1 MRRVLAASSALA
13 LMTGAAIAGGVERSS
28 QSVAI
33 LFEQGSYAELSFGRV
48 SPNVSGVVA
57 GTPVSSGD
65 MAPGYNT
72 VSLGYKTDL
81 TDQISMAV
89 ILDQP
94 IGADVAYPGTPGPGI
109 YPFAASTATIDA
121 TAVTGI
127 LRYKLPSNFSVYA
140 GLRAQTVSGEVAI
153 PVRAYTM
160 STSTETDYGWL
171 AGVAYE
177 RPEIALRVALTY
189 NSAIDH
195 TFDVQE
201 NGGPS
206 LPFTTTVPQSWN
218 LEFQS
223 GVAADTLVFGS
234 IRYVDWTE
242 FDITPV
248 GFFGATGSSLVS
260 YDNDTT
266 TYSLGV
272 GRRFNETWSGSVSF
286 SHEAGTGPFSGNLG
300 PTDGSTSVQVAAVYT
315 RGPMKIT
322 GGLRYID
329 IGEAQTRLSP
339 TATSN
344 FSGNHGWAAGIRIG
358 YSF

>member
-1 MRRVLAASSALA
+1 MRRVLAASGALA
-13 LMTGAAIAGGVERSS
+13 LMTGAAAAGGVERSS

-48 SPNVSGVVA
+48 SPNVSGNLA
-57 GTPVSSGD
+57 PPAPAIGSGD

-81 TDQISMAV
+81 TDRISMAL

-94 IGADVAYPGTPGPGI
+94 IGADVAYPSGTG
-109 YPFAASTATIDA
+109 YPAAGSTATIDA

-127 LRYKLPSNFSVYA
+127 VRYKMPSNFSVY
-140 GLRAQTVSGEVAI
+140 GGIRAQTVSGEVALQ
-153 PVRAYTM
+153 PSGYTM

-171 AGVAYE
+171 VGVAYE

-195 TFDVQE
+195 TFTVQE

-248 GFFGATGSSLVS
+248 GYLGITGSSLVS
-260 YDNDTT
+260 YDDDTT
-266 TYSLGV
+266 TYTLGV
-272 GRRFNETWSGSVSF
+272 GRRFNETWSGSLSF

-339 TATSN
+339 TTTTN
-344 FSGNHGWAAGIRIG
+344 FSGNHGWAAGLRIG

>member
-1 MRRVLAASSALA
+1 MRRVLTTCAAVALT
-13 LMTGAAIAGGVERSS
+13 TGMAEAGGVERSS

-48 SPNVSGVVA
+48 SPSVSGNLTAAPAVR
-57 GTPVSSGD
+57 SGD

-72 VSLGYKTDL
+72 FSLGYKTDL
-81 TDQISMAV
+81 SEQISMAV

-94 IGADVAYPGTPGPGI
+94 IGADVAYPAGTG
-109 YPFAASTATIDA
+109 YPAAGSTASIDA

-127 LRYKLPSNFSVYA
+127 VRYRFPSNFSVYG
-140 GLRAQTVSGEVAI
+140 GLRAQSASGEVALQ
-153 PVRAYTM
+153 PSGYTM

-177 RPEIALRVALTY
+177 KPEIALRVALTY

-195 TFDVQE
+195 TFTVQE
-201 NGGPS
+201 NGDPS

-218 LEFQS
+218 LEFQT
-223 GVAADTLVFGS
+223 GIMADTLLFGS
-234 IRYVDWTE
+234 VRYVDWTA

-248 GFFGATGSSLVS
+248 GYLGVTGTSLVS
-260 YDNDTT
+260 YDDDTT
-266 TYSLGV
+266 TYTLGV
-272 GRRFNETWSGSVSF
+272 GRRFNDTWSGSISF

-300 PTDGSTSVQVAAVYT
+300 PTDGFTSAQVAAVYT
-315 RGPMKIT
+315 MGNMKIT

-329 IGEAQTRLSP
+329 IGEAQTRLGP
-339 TATSN
+339 GVTTN
-344 FSGNHGWAAGIRIG
+344 FAGNYGWAAGIRIG